1 MLSIIILYNQLLVSA
16 GEIVYGKLLFI
27 SHKPGGGLHN
37 FVRNFTR
44 SCNRDGGGG
53 GGESG
58 SLIKKRFEKRYIAV
72 LIKILFELNRLVE
85 LQNVV
90 RIRILFYA
98 A

>member
-44 SCNRDGGGG
+44 SCNWEGGGG
-53 GGESG
+53 VESG
-58 SLIKKRFEKRYIAV
+58 SLRKKRFEKRYIAV